1 LHADDG
7 GNECGAG
14 NNDILAMGE
23 GDEALLADD
32 DSGALRADGG
42 SDVSSDGCGGDDA
55 TTPVIGAI
63 GADSRLSAGDVL
75 AAISGGAID
84 AIWGCGSVTIDDGDL
99 VAIDDDRGNPDANA
113 LRVGGDDDTDIPLG
127 NCTMVVLAG
136 DDLAARPSGAGSS
149 VGKGDA
155 VSVGDISTIG
165 GIGLAPAIAEAQ
177 AVTQSV
183 VGRTTAPKV
192 RTT

>member
-14 NNDILAMGE
+14 NNDILAVGE

-42 SDVSSDGCGGDDA
+42 SDDA

-99 VAIDDDRGNPDANA
+99 VAIDDDRGNPD
-113 LRVGGDDDTDIPLG
+113 
-127 NCTMVVLAG
+127 
-136 DDLAARPSGAGSS
+136 
-149 VGKGDA
+149 
-155 VSVGDISTIG
+155 
-165 GIGLAPAIAEAQ
+165 
-177 AVTQSV
+177 
-183 VGRTTAPKV
+183 
-192 RTT
+192 